1 LFFPS
6 FCDADYVGCS
16 NTQRSLSGYCVY
28 LGNALVSRPHACKI
42 VWLLNLLND
51 LNVSYTKLALL
62 SCDNQVAIHIASN
75 PDFHLV
81 HDKVQENIIKTLHV
95 V

>member
-1 LFFPS
+1 MPEYSKVFRWVL
-6 FCDADYVGCS
+6 C
-16 NTQRSLSGYCVY
+16 L
-28 LGNALVSRPHACKI
+28 LGQCFGFAATCKI
-42 VWLLNLLND
+42 VWLLNSLND

-75 PDFHLV
+75 LDFHLV